1 MEQRAMK
8 KCLTTAHH
16 YSYTRL
22 ALNYY
27 MYFEEWAEETNRTS
41 WEEEFFYEFQQV
53 MGAVLSGRT
62 DLPRLEALRQKAME
76 KMEVLTAYTDCF
88 QVYEHVLNR
97 LELHY
102 VPMKEKYSL
111 PEDEELANEIL
122 RFLTSSRDSA
132 LMNERIQMVMEQ
144 LPIRFTKSK
153 FFSMVQDALSIYQG
167 SPKSSL
173 DAILYVLR
181 TESMVQLPAN
191 MKEGHETLYDLL
203 TLLSKADYK
212 NLPQEEFNRLADG
225 LQIASQQILDLSG
238 RLMLEMDL
246 INDLYVIHL
255 TEAGAVMDAAEK
267 KTLQTL
273 LKVLWDNMQQGDT
286 SIPEAETEELLMQLE
301 GKQEHYYERWLRYEI
316 PERPDNRMKEEPE
329 EAELWD
335 NLKKVQLLLSG
346 SSFVELDSVSEDKQ
360 EVTRELLEKELHQF
374 FGELEDL
381 WKGMPKAV
389 VRATMARMLSNLPV
403 CFNSVPELELYIK
416 NSLASCTDLD
426 EKTISM
432 ELIRTIM
439 VDENEMV

>member
-27 MYFEEWAEETNRTS
+27 MYFEEWADETNRTS
-41 WEEEFFYEFQQV
+41 WEEEFFSAFQQV
-53 MGAVLSGRT
+53 MGAVLSGGT
-62 DLPRLEALRQKAME
+62 DLPRLEALRQKAMK

-102 VPMKEKYSL
+102 VPMEEKHSL

-132 LMNERIQMVMEQ
+132 LMNERIQMVLEQ
-144 LPIRFTKSK
+144 LPVRFTKSK
-153 FFSMVQDALSIYQG
+153 FFSMVQEAMSIYQG
-167 SPKSSL
+167 SQKSSL

-181 TESMVQLPAN
+181 TESMVQLPEN

-203 TLLSKADYK
+203 TLLSGADYK
-212 NLPQEEFNRLADG
+212 NLSQEEFNRLADG
-225 LQIASQQILDLSG
+225 LQIASQQILDCSG
-238 RLMLEMDL
+238 LLMMEMDL

-255 TEAGAVMDAAEK
+255 TGMATVMDAAEK
-267 KTLQTL
+267 KNLHNLLQ
-273 LKVLWDNMQQGDT
+273 VLWDKMQKGDS
-286 SIPEAETEELLMQLE
+286 SIPEEETEEMLMQLE
-301 GKQEHYYERWLRYEI
+301 GKQERYYERWLRYDI
-316 PERPDNRMKEEPE
+316 PEHQDDKMKEGTE
-329 EAELWD
+329 EAELLE

-346 SSFVELDSVSEDKQ
+346 SSFVELDSVMEDRQ
-360 EVTRELLEKELHQF
+360 EVTKELLENELYKF
-374 FGELEDL
+374 FGELEHL

-389 VRATMARMLSNLPV
+389 VRATMARMLSSLPV
-403 CFNSVPELELYIK
+403 CFNSVPELELYVK
-416 NSLASCTDLD
+416 SSLASCTDMD

-432 ELIRTIM
+432 ELIRMIM
-439 VDENEMV
+439 VDENEMA

>member
-1 MEQRAMK
+1 
-8 KCLTTAHH
+8 
-16 YSYTRL
+16 
-22 ALNYY
+22 
-27 MYFEEWAEETNRTS
+27 
-41 WEEEFFYEFQQV
+41 
-53 MGAVLSGRT
+53 
-62 DLPRLEALRQKAME
+62 
-76 KMEVLTAYTDCF
+76 
-88 QVYEHVLNR
+88 
-97 LELHY
+97 
-102 VPMKEKYSL
+102 
-111 PEDEELANEIL
+111 
-122 RFLTSSRDSA
+122 
-132 LMNERIQMVMEQ
+132 
-144 LPIRFTKSK
+144 
-153 FFSMVQDALSIYQG
+153 
-167 SPKSSL
+167 
-173 DAILYVLR
+173 
-181 TESMVQLPAN
+181 
-191 MKEGHETLYDLL
+191 
-203 TLLSKADYK
+203 
-212 NLPQEEFNRLADG
+212 
-225 LQIASQQILDLSG
+225 
-238 RLMLEMDL
+238 
-246 INDLYVIHL
+246 
-255 TEAGAVMDAAEK
+255 MDAAEK

-301 GKQEHYYERWLRYEI
+301 GKQERYYERWLRYEI
-316 PERPDNRMKEEPE
+316 PERPDDRMREEPE

-374 FGELEDL
+374 FGELEGL